1 MESQAVSQGSQHR
14 KTGEGSDGRFRSFYL
29 ETEEILLYHW
39 YHLAGEKF
47 ADDGFAN
54 NTINRLHLRGFFH
67 QLAILVKNLGED
79 KVLDRGIGAW

>member
-1 MESQAVSQGSQHR
+1 
-14 KTGEGSDGRFRSFYL
+14 
-29 ETEEILLYHW
+29 LYHW